1 MIFRSRLRIRPGDK
15 ERGDAES
22 GWSIP
27 KFFQLIRKT
36 RKFSASESSF
46 SDNTVMTKIEHI
58 PFDTPK
64 QPPPPPGTFAGAK
77 SRECE
82 RERTALV
89 GRTWGFSGVVEGW
102 KAALL

>member
-1 MIFRSRLRIRPGDK
+1 
-15 ERGDAES
+15 
-22 GWSIP
+22 
-27 KFFQLIRKT
+27 
-36 RKFSASESSF
+36 
-46 SDNTVMTKIEHI
+46 MTKIEHI